1 LSYITSLLLTHITAY
16 VSINRNIFIMR
27 ERNLKELSVI
37 LAGMDD
43 ASQLEKLLEEM
54 LTPSEI
60 DALVLRW
67 ELLKML
73 NDGIPQREISKALGV
88 SLCKITRGSR
98 ELKKEDS
105 VVKGILKRLDE
116 KKSGEKISRRIQ

>member
-1 LSYITSLLLTHITAY
+1 
-16 VSINRNIFIMR
+16 
-27 ERNLKELSVI
+27 
-37 LAGMDD
+37 
-43 ASQLEKLLEEM
+43 
-54 LTPSEI
+54 
-60 DALVLRW
+60 
-67 ELLKML
+67 ML

>member
-1 LSYITSLLLTHITAY
+1 
-16 VSINRNIFIMR
+16 MR
-27 ERNLKELSVI
+27 ERNLKELAAI
-37 LAGMDD
+37 LAGIDD
-43 ASQLEKLLEEM
+43 DELLEKLMTEM

-73 NDGIPQREISKALGV
+73 HQGMPQREISKTLGI

-98 ELKKEDS
+98 ELKKEGS
-105 VVKGILKRLDE
+105 AVKKILKRLD
-116 KKSGEKISRRIQ
+116 KIKSGEKKPRRKQ

>member
-1 LSYITSLLLTHITAY
+1 
-16 VSINRNIFIMR
+16 MR

-105 VVKGILKRLDE
+105 VIKEILKRLDE

>member
-1 LSYITSLLLTHITAY
+1 
-16 VSINRNIFIMR
+16 MR
-27 ERNLKELSVI
+27 DRNLKELAGI
-37 LAGMDD
+37 LAGLDD
-43 ASQLEKLLEEM
+43 VELLEKLMAEM

-73 NDGIPQREISKALGV
+73 HQGMPQREISKTLGI

-98 ELKKEDS
+98 ELKKEGS
-105 VVKGILKRLDE
+105 AVKKILKRLDRI
-116 KKSGEKISRRIQ
+116 KSGEKKSRRKQ

>member
-1 LSYITSLLLTHITAY
+1 
-16 VSINRNIFIMR
+16 MR
-27 ERNLKELSVI
+27 DRNLKELAAI
-37 LAGMDD
+37 LAGIDD
-43 ASQLEKLLEEM
+43 DELLEKLMTEM

-73 NDGIPQREISKALGV
+73 HQGMPQREISKTLGI

-98 ELKKEDS
+98 ELKKERS
-105 VVKGILKRLDE
+105 AVKKILKRLD
-116 KKSGEKISRRIQ
+116 KIKSGEKKPRRKQ

>member
-1 LSYITSLLLTHITAY
+1 
-16 VSINRNIFIMR
+16 MR
-27 ERNLKELSVI
+27 MSGGIKNKNLDIKKDVEL
-37 LAGMDD
+37 
-43 ASQLEKLLEEM
+43 LEKLMAEM

-73 NDGIPQREISKALGV
+73 HQGMPQREISKTLGI

-98 ELKKEDS
+98 ELKKEGS
-105 VVKGILKRLDE
+105 AVKKILKRLDRI
-116 KKSGEKISRRIQ
+116 KSGEKKSRRKQ

>member
-1 LSYITSLLLTHITAY
+1 
-16 VSINRNIFIMR
+16 MR
-27 ERNLKELSVI
+27 EKNLKELTVI

-43 ASQLEKLLEEM
+43 ASLLEKLLGEM

-73 NDGIPQREISKALGV
+73 NKGIPQREISKVLGI

-98 ELKKEDS
+98 ELKKEGS
-105 VVKGILKRLDE
+105 VVKEILNRLDDV
-116 KKSGEKISRRIQ
+116 KSGEKISRRIQ

>member
-1 LSYITSLLLTHITAY
+1 
-16 VSINRNIFIMR
+16 MR

-43 ASQLEKLLEEM
+43 ASLLEKLLEEM

-73 NDGIPQREISKALGV
+73 NDGIPQRKISKALGV

-105 VVKGILKRLDE
+105 VIKEILKRLDE
-116 KKSGEKISRRIQ
+116 KKSGDKISRRIQ

>member
-1 LSYITSLLLTHITAY
+1 
-16 VSINRNIFIMR
+16 MR
-27 ERNLKELSVI
+27 ERNLKELSII

-73 NDGIPQREISKALGV
+73 NDGVPQREISKALGV

-98 ELKKEDS
+98 ELKREGS
-105 VVKGILKRLDE
+105 VIKVILKRLDE

>member
-1 LSYITSLLLTHITAY
+1 
-16 VSINRNIFIMR
+16 MR
-27 ERNLKELSVI
+27 ERNLKELSI
-37 LAGMDD
+37 IIAGMDD

-73 NDGIPQREISKALGV
+73 NDGVPQREISKALGV

-98 ELKKEDS
+98 ELKKEGS
-105 VVKGILKRLDE
+105 VIKTILKRLDD
-116 KKSGEKISRRIQ
+116 KKSGGKNI

>member
-1 LSYITSLLLTHITAY
+1 
-16 VSINRNIFIMR
+16 MR

-43 ASQLEKLLEEM
+43 ASLLEKLLEEM

-105 VVKGILKRLDE
+105 VIKEILKRLDE
-116 KKSGEKISRRIQ
+116 KKSGDKISRRIQ